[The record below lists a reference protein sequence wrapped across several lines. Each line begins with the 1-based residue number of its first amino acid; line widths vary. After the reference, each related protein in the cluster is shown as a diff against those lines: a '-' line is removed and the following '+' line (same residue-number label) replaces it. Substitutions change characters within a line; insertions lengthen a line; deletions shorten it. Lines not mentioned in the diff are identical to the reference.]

1 VMSWTA
7 RHIFQSDAG
16 KSNIAAYNEI
26 ISSGK
31 MCSDPGA

>member
-1 VMSWTA
+1 MDRSPY
-7 RHIFQSDAG
+7 IPKDAG